1 MTENVISFETNILK
15 LFIDVDFENFINSV
29 LHFIRDIT
37 EGKPLPLEVTGI
49 EYMNDDPAM
58 VDVLYAKV
66 SVKDGSDRF
75 VFERK
80 SVVSDLLFFFLKFC
94 LNLFLSIGCR

>member
-1 MTENVISFETNILK
+1 VTT
-15 LFIDVDFENFINSV
+15 
-29 LHFIRDIT
+29 RDIT

-66 SVKDGSDRF
+66 NPKDGSDR
-75 VFERK
+75 
-80 SVVSDLLFFFLKFC
+80 
-94 LNLFLSIGCR
+94 

>member
-1 MTENVISFETNILK
+1 MTENVISFETNALR
-15 LFIDVDFENFINSV
+15 LFIDVDFGNFINSF

-37 EGKPLPLEVTGI
+37 EGKALPLEVTGI

-58 VDVLYAKV
+58 VDVLYVKV
-66 SVKDGSDRF
+66 SVKDGSDRL

-80 SVVSDLLFFFLKFC
+80 SAFSDLLVLFIYLFF
-94 LNLFLSIGCR
+94 